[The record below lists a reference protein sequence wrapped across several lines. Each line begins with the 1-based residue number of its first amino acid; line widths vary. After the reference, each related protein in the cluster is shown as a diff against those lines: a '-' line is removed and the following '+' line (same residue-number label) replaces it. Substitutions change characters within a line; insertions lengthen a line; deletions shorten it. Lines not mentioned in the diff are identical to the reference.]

1 MGRDAL
7 VWQLLRLLLLGS
19 SLLALWCVSV
29 CVCASLPRFCLI
41 DRHAISQATLE
52 HHPIHPPTHP
62 HAPTTNR
69 GLFILW
75 KATLTDQS
83 AKHARISLKFVAIK
97 LLIVVG
103 VVQEYVFSQVAAG
116 KNDDEDHWAV
126 LLPNALLAC
135 ESPFLTLLMLLAFP
149 LSELE
154 APPPPPLSSAGSAS
168 GDGGVGAT
176 SPLLQSPLSP
186 PTRGRR
192 VAAGA
197 EEEDDGDWGVGDLL
211 FTRRGESLGSL
222 ERGDNSSDAAAAAAA
237 MARVPSST
245 EYII

>member
-1 MGRDAL
+1 M
-7 VWQLLRLLLLGS
+7 
-19 SLLALWCVSV
+19 
-29 CVCASLPRFCLI
+29 CVCLSLVYHADRPSCHRPRPHWRAPI
-41 DRHAISQATLE
+41 NPPISP
-52 HHPIHPPTHP
+52 HH
-62 HAPTTNR
+62 NR

-103 VVQEYVFSQVAAG
+103 VVQEYAFSQAAAG

-154 APPPPPLSSAGSAS
+154 APPPPPLSSAGSAG

-186 PTRGRR
+186 PTRGRG
-192 VAAGA
+192 AAAEA
-197 EEEDDGDWGVGDLL
+197 EEDGEWGVGDLL

-222 ERGDNSSDAAAAAAA
+222 ERGNNSSDAAAAAAA